1 MKNKMNRKLF
11 LIIDHGTDPVLKGV
25 DKDKIN
31 YLNFFKSNYGG
42 AWEDDEI
49 EVCEDNFSLA
59 KITIEKLKCLRT
71 QATLD
76 YILIVFCGHGGET
89 PGGELYYEFKPD
101 SFTTLSELK
110 SAVRRI
116 RCLFIADSCRGIER
130 LADGGRLI
138 MFSAVNEAHINNNER
153 KISRQMYN
161 DAVMSVPQGTFTAG
175 FAASRSQ
182 YANEGRLGGIYSS
195 NLMHIAESIISRLGT
210 MDHRYPNNE
219 IVSFISAHEEASDIV
234 NSKTGGVQ
242 IPDYCTIRHKSQYP
256 FIVYPDYQ
264 RLLP

>member
-1 MKNKMNRKLF
+1 MNRKLF

-42 AWEDDEI
+42 AWDEDEI
-49 EVCEDNFSLA
+49 EICEDNFTLT
-59 KITIEKLKCLRT
+59 KITIEKLEYLRN
-71 QATLD
+71 QETLD

-89 PGGELYYEFKPD
+89 PSGELYYEFKPN
-101 SFTTLSELK
+101 TVNTLSELR
-110 SAVRRI
+110 SAVRGI

-130 LADGGRLI
+130 LADGGRLV
-138 MFSAVNEAHINNNER
+138 MFSAVNEAHINDYER
-153 KISRQMYN
+153 KLCRQMYN

-175 FAASRSQ
+175 FAASSGQ
-182 YANEGRLGGIYSS
+182 YANEERIGGIYSS
-195 NLMHIAESIISRLGT
+195 SLLHTAESFICRLRKKE
-210 MDHRYPNNE
+210 HRYPDKE
-219 IVSFISAHEEASDIV
+219 VVPFVSVHLETADIV
-234 NSKTGGVQ
+234 NNKTGGGQ
-242 IPDYCTIRHKSQYP
+242 IPDYYTIRHNSQYP